1 MGFILAAIPF
11 FLLAIAIELW
21 FDKRRATGYYQF
33 NDAIN
38 SLQLGTLSRIIG
50 LLKAAIPFS
59 LYTLIYQNYALWQLP
74 ESSLLVW
81 LFAFIA
87 YDLGYYW
94 VHRLSHRINV
104 MWASHV
110 VHHSSEEYNLTTA
123 LRQTSTPA
131 LFAWAILLPLAFFG
145 ISPMLLISCGALNL
159 IYQFWVHTRHID
171 KMPAWFEAIMVT
183 PSHHR
188 VHHALNRDYIDKNY
202 AGVFILWD
210 KLFGSFQA
218 EKDNINIVYGVSH
231 QLKSWNPIWA
241 NFKVYRDLLTDT
253 LNTQN
258 WRDKFQLWFRPP
270 GWRPQ
275 DVTDTHPRPW
285 VTTKSLIKYDNQLSY
300 MSKAYI
306 LFQFVITIALSF
318 FLLLSASNFSLLTNV
333 LLCGIAMFCLFAT
346 STLQEQK
353 PASFLFETLRIILVS
368 STVAYFSPAEIQ
380 GTVGVVTL
388 CYCLISLMGLLI
400 LKRKQQRQT
409 LSLAPTQSLANEA
422 EN

>member
-21 FDKRRATGYYQF
+21 LDKRRATGYYQF

-38 SLQLGTLSRIIG
+38 SLQIGTLSRITG

-59 LYTLIYQNYALWQLP
+59 LYTLIYQDYALWQLP
-74 ESSLLVW
+74 ESSALVW
-81 LFAFIA
+81 LIAFIA

-131 LFAWAILLPLAFFG
+131 LFAWAVLLPLAFFG

-210 KLFGSFQA
+210 KFFGSFQA
-218 EKDNINIVYGVSH
+218 EKAEIKIVYGVSH

-253 LNTQN
+253 FNTKR
-258 WRDKFQLWFRPP
+258 WCDKLQLWLRPP

-275 DVTDTHPRPW
+275 DVTNKHPRPW
-285 VTTKSLIKYDNQLSY
+285 VTTKTLKKYDVKLNFSQ
-300 MSKAYI
+300 KAYM
-306 LFQFVITIALSF
+306 LFQLIVTIGLS
-318 FLLLSASNFSLLTNV
+318 FLLLLNSHNFNLPTNAM
-333 LLCGIAMFCLFAT
+333 LCAIATLCLIAT
-346 STLQEQK
+346 SAIQEQK
-353 PASFLFETLRIILVS
+353 NWYLFIEVIRIILLS
-368 STVAYFSPAEIQ
+368 LTISYFSPATIQ
-380 GTVGVVTL
+380 NAVFAGVL
-388 CYCLISLMGLLI
+388 GYCALSALWLIAIKRNQQKHNADQLI
-400 LKRKQQRQT
+400 PPRLQ
-409 LSLAPTQSLANEA
+409 NE
-422 EN
+422 